1 MKHFWLPLLILCAVV
16 SSNCSFQTIA
26 IRSTGGILDYGL
38 EAINEESDLQLAEQS
53 IASDLKLLEGLI
65 KGDPENKPLLLLASQ
80 GYSSYALG
88 FAEDQSEKRA
98 RVFYLRGR
106 DFGLRILKQN
116 KKFAETLE
124 RETGEFIAALNE
136 FSKDDV
142 PAIFWTASGWGNYV
156 NLSKTDPAALA
167 DLPKIDAMMNFVL
180 EKDEAYFYGGPHL
193 FLGAILASTPKI
205 FGGNPEK
212 AKEHFERCLAIN
224 EGKFLMTYVYYAKT
238 YAVQMQDREL
248 FEKLLREVVE
258 ASLDILPEQRLANA
272 IAKIKAERLLRNT
285 DELF

>member
-1 MKHFWLPLLILCAVV
+1 MKHFWFLSLVLLVLP
-16 SSNCSFQTIA
+16 SSCSLQTIA

-65 KGDPENKPLLLLASQ
+65 KGDPENNHLLLLASQ

-88 FAEDQSEKRA
+88 FAEDQSEERA
-98 RVFYLRGR
+98 RMFYLRGR

-116 KKFAETLE
+116 KNFNEALEKDIAEL
-124 RETGEFIAALNE
+124 RSALNE

-142 PAIFWTASGWGNYV
+142 PAMFWTASGWGNYI

-167 DLPKIDAMMNFVL
+167 DLPKIDAMMHFVL

-193 FLGAILASTPKI
+193 FLGTILASTPKM

-212 AKEHFERCLAIN
+212 AKEHFEKCLAIN
-224 EGKFLMTYVYYAKT
+224 QGKFLMTYVYYAKT
-238 YAVQMQDREL
+238 YAVQVQDREL
-248 FEKLLREVVE
+248 FETLLRKVE
-258 ASLDILPEQRLANA
+258 AAPLDILPEQRLANA
-272 IAKIKAERLLRNT
+272 IAKKKAGQLLKNI
-285 DELF
+285 DEYF